1 MQPMRLDD
9 YIAQLQALRTQYG
22 NIDVKCET
30 LIRTWP
36 ADRPVIRSTGPKPEQ
51 RFVLINP

>member
-1 MQPMRLDD
+1 MPPMMLDD
-9 YIAQLQALRTQYG
+9 YIAMLQALRMQYG
-22 NIDVKCET
+22 NMPVKCET

-36 ADRPVIRSTGPKPEQ
+36 ADRPVIRSSGPRPEH

>member
-1 MQPMRLDD
+1 MQLDD
-9 YIAQLQALRTQYG
+9 YITQLQALRMQYE
-22 NIDVKCET
+22 NLPVKCET

-36 ADRPVIRSTGPKPEQ
+36 ADRPVIRSTGPQPEQ